1 MKCEKKGNLVN
12 RQVTVGQEDLEQ
24 INRLT
29 RREFSQEEL
38 YCFRV
43 VLCDNDVDRQ
53 MERFDEETL
62 EQLARM
68 FVGKTGICDHQ
79 PKTANQ
85 LARIYQAQVEY
96 FPGKTNLLG
105 EPYCA
110 VVAKAYM
117 VRTESNRDL
126 ILEIEAGIKKEV
138 SVGCSIRESR
148 CSICQSERT
157 LQDCGHDAMIKKFGY
172 KNIMEVPKLD
182 KVVINMGV
190 GEAKD
195 NAKLLESAIADME
208 KIAGQKAVVTRAKN
222 SVANFKIREGMPIGC
237 KVTLRGEKMYEFVDR
252 LINLA
257 LPRVRDFRG
266 VNPNAFDGRGNY
278 ALGIKEQLIFPEIE
292 YDKIDKVRGM
302 DVIFVTTAKTDEEAR
317 ELLTQFNMPFAK

>member
-1 MKCEKKGNLVN
+1 MSRLK
-12 RQVTVGQEDLEQ
+12 EQ
-24 INRLT
+24 
-29 RREFSQEEL
+29 
-38 YCFRV
+38 
-43 VLCDNDVDRQ
+43 
-53 MERFDEETL
+53 
-62 EQLARM
+62 
-68 FVGKTGICDHQ
+68 
-79 PKTANQ
+79 
-85 LARIYQAQVEY
+85 YQ
-96 FPGKTNLLG
+96 N
-105 EPYCA
+105 
-110 VVAKAYM
+110 
-117 VRTESNRDL
+117 
-126 ILEIEAGIKKEV
+126 EIV
-138 SVGCSIRESR
+138 
-148 CSICQSERT
+148 
-157 LQDCGHDAMIKKFGY
+157 DAMIKKFGY

-252 LINLA
+252 LINLS

-317 ELLTQFNMPFAK
+317 ELLTQFNMPFAR

>member
-1 MKCEKKGNLVN
+1 MSRLK
-12 RQVTVGQEDLEQ
+12 EQ
-24 INRLT
+24 
-29 RREFSQEEL
+29 
-38 YCFRV
+38 
-43 VLCDNDVDRQ
+43 
-53 MERFDEETL
+53 
-62 EQLARM
+62 
-68 FVGKTGICDHQ
+68 
-79 PKTANQ
+79 
-85 LARIYQAQVEY
+85 YQNKIV
-96 FPGKTNLLG
+96 
-105 EPYCA
+105 
-110 VVAKAYM
+110 
-117 VRTESNRDL
+117 
-126 ILEIEAGIKKEV
+126 
-138 SVGCSIRESR
+138 
-148 CSICQSERT
+148 
-157 LQDCGHDAMIKKFGY
+157 DAMIKKFGY

-190 GEAKD
+190 GEAKE
-195 NAKLLESAIADME
+195 NAKVLESAIADME

-317 ELLTQFNMPFAK
+317 ELLKQFNMPFAK

>member
-1 MKCEKKGNLVN
+1 MSRLK
-12 RQVTVGQEDLEQ
+12 EQ
-24 INRLT
+24 
-29 RREFSQEEL
+29 
-38 YCFRV
+38 
-43 VLCDNDVDRQ
+43 
-53 MERFDEETL
+53 
-62 EQLARM
+62 
-68 FVGKTGICDHQ
+68 
-79 PKTANQ
+79 
-85 LARIYQAQVEY
+85 YQ
-96 FPGKTNLLG
+96 N
-105 EPYCA
+105 
-110 VVAKAYM
+110 
-117 VRTESNRDL
+117 
-126 ILEIEAGIKKEV
+126 EIV
-138 SVGCSIRESR
+138 
-148 CSICQSERT
+148 
-157 LQDCGHDAMIKKFGY
+157 DAMIKKFGY

-252 LINLA
+252 LINLS

-317 ELLTQFNMPFAK
+317 ELLRLFNMPFQK